1 LAESLAM
8 KKRLAEAVPVVL
20 ADTLNNLGNC
30 ANLRGDYDESLKYY
44 HQALSELRDDDNNNN
59 TSSNTHRGNGSGPR
73 AAQVANLL
81 FNIGRLEIQRREWD
95 NALDALS
102 EAWRMTRDV
111 WGNSHV
117 YVAQTLDLLGFV
129 QISTKQYDSAIISF
143 TGALSIY
150 RRING
155 PLHPDVA
162 SALFNVGM
170 VREARG
176 DLDDALE
183 AYKTARDLHIRL
195 GTLEED
201 PGFTT
206 VRHSIAS
213 MQKSLTQKKLAH
225 LVAKHQGTL
234 LKKKQASGLI

>member
-1 LAESLAM
+1 
-8 KKRLAEAVPVVL
+8 LAEAVPVVL

-30 ANLRGDYDESLKYY
+30 ANLRGDYDESLQYY
-44 HQALSELRDDDNNNN
+44 HQALQELRGGASGAGENNKQQSNNNN
-59 TSSNTHRGNGSGPR
+59 NNKR

-176 DLDDALE
+176 DVDDALE
-183 AYKTARDLHIRL
+183 AYKTARDLHLRL
-195 GTLEED
+195 ATPED
-201 PGFTT
+201 DAAFTT

-213 MQKSLTQKKLAH
+213 MQKSVTQKKLAH